1 MKFEFLIPCIS
12 IKMRAERLDEFSDNA
27 DEIDIG
33 IFSPQKPK
41 KNRDED
47 HSVIENLKTVE
58 IQD

>member
-1 MKFEFLIPCIS
+1 
-12 IKMRAERLDEFSDNA
+12 MRAERLDEFSDNA

-33 IFSPQKPK
+33 IFSPQKAK

-47 HSVIENLKTVE
+47 HSIIENLKTVE